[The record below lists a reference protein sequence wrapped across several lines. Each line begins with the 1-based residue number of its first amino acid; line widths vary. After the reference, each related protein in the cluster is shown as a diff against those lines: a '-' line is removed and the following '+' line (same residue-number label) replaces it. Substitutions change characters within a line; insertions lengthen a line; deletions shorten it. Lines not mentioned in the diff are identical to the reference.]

1 MATLTTN
8 NSNTSNT
15 TKHIIIEAKKIIP
28 SITYALAFIFFT
40 ITVKIVDVQAIGPLS
55 SEIGF
60 AKLNSAVNNFFS
72 EHQFLVSQD
81 FWYTLTN
88 VFGIVAILTAAV
100 FACIGLLQL
109 IKRRSLLKVDREILT
124 LGIAYAL
131 TIVLYVLFEK
141 IAVNYRPI
149 LEDGELAASYPSTH
163 TMIVLCILGTARL
176 AFRRYIG
183 DKRLL
188 LTTEIICWVVMGLTV
203 LGRLACGV
211 HWLTDIIG
219 GMIVSAA
226 IVSFYG
232 ATMKDSSESA
242 TSTNTNCTEKKAGK
256 D

>member
-1 MATLTTN
+1 MAILSTN
-8 NSNTSNT
+8 NSNNSNI
-15 TKHIIIEAKKIIP
+15 TKHTTINAKNFIP
-28 SITYALAFIFFT
+28 SIAYALAFILFT
-40 ITVKIVDVQAIGPLS
+40 VIVKIVDVQAIGPLS

-60 AKLNSAVNNFFS
+60 AKLNKAVNSFFS
-72 EHQFLVSQD
+72 EHQFLGGQN

-100 FACIGLLQL
+100 FACMGLLQL
-109 IKRRSLLKVDREILT
+109 IKRRSLLKVDREILA

-176 AFRRYIG
+176 AFRRYIENR
-183 DKRLL
+183 RLL
-188 LTTEIICWVVMGLTV
+188 FTIEIICWGVMALTV

-219 GMIVSAA
+219 GVIISAA
-226 IVSFYG
+226 IVSFYR
-232 ATMKDSSESA
+232 AAMKDSSERT
-242 TSTNTNCTEKKAGK
+242 TSMKASCAEKAK
-256 D
+256 DKD